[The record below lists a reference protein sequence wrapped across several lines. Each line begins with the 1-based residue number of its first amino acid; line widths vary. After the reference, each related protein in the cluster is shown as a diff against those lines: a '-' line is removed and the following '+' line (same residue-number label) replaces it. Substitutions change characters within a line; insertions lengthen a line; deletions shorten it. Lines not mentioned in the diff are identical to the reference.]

1 MNGTKFADD
10 ISNEG
15 ELSEEEMIS
24 DEDVSDEEEAISD
37 EGDISMDDDNPDIDH
52 QDESEPERQPEYREE
67 GEPHDD
73 DDDGP
78 RLPLLKTV
86 RQELCWKHDY
96 NEFMMS
102 MLMKIFTLEELK
114 KYLDASDTDRPL
126 TIRTNTLKTRR
137 KELAQELINLSVNVD
152 PIEWSKEGLIV
163 YDSPV
168 PIGATATYLA
178 GHYILQGAGSFL
190 PVMALQPQPNERI
203 LDLSAAPGGKT
214 THIAQLMKNTG
225 VIFANDISKERCR
238 AVSANCHRLGVINT
252 VICHRDGRT
261 FPKIMTGFDRVLLDA
276 PCTGTGVACKDPSV
290 KTNRDL
296 KDVQRCSHLQKEL
309 LLAAIDCCNPKSDK
323 GGYIV
328 YSTCSILVEENEA
341 VIDYALKRRHVKL
354 VDTGLEFGRAGF
366 KNFVQHRFHPSM
378 TLTKRFYPHTHNTD
392 GFFVAKLKKI
402 SDLEKE
408 PQEKVTK
415 LPKSENKKSKPE
427 KKAKKSAVKATKTPS
442 PSKKTKKVNKKNSM
456 KGDNSKISVTRKSIK
471 PKVKKSKK
479 PNGKKPHSG
488 KKSRK

>member
-1 MNGTKFADD
+1 MD
-10 ISNEG
+10 I
-15 ELSEEEMIS
+15 EEEFDDTEEVI
-24 DEDVSDEEEAISD
+24 EDNDEEIE
-37 EGDISMDDDNPDIDH
+37 DN
-52 QDESEPERQPEYREE
+52 EE
-67 GEPHDD
+67 EIEDNGEETEDSP
-73 DDDGP
+73 P
-78 RLPLLKTV
+78 KRKEQLKTI

-102 MLMKIFTLEELK
+102 MLMKIFTIDELK
-114 KYLDASDTDRPL
+114 LYLEASDVDRPL

-152 PIEWSKEGLIV
+152 PIEWSKEGLII

-261 FPKIMTGFDRVLLDA
+261 FPKTMTGFDRVLLDA

-290 KTNRDL
+290 KTNRDS

-309 LLAAIDCCNPKSDK
+309 LLAAIDCCDPKSEK

-328 YSTCSILVEENEA
+328 YSTCSVLVEENEA
-341 VIDYALKRRHVKL
+341 VIDYALKKRHVKL

-366 KNFVQHRFHPSM
+366 KNFCGYRFHPSM
-378 TLTKRFYPHTHNTD
+378 TLTKRFYPHSHNTD
-392 GFFVAKLKKI
+392 GFFVAKFKKI
-402 SDLEKE
+402 NDLEKSSH
-408 PQEKVTK
+408 KVEQTQ
-415 LPKSENKKSKPE
+415 PKRKKR
-427 KKAKKSAVKATKTPS
+427 KT
-442 PSKKTKKVNKKNSM
+442 
-456 KGDNSKISVTRKSIK
+456 RE
-471 PKVKKSKK
+471 
-479 PNGKKPHSG
+479 
-488 KKSRK
+488 

>member
-1 MNGTKFADD
+1 MTQDMESDYSEDEHFEDAQEAGDD
-10 ISNEG
+10 DEAQQLDGEG
-15 ELSEEEMIS
+15 EESTNEEHE
-24 DEDVSDEEEAISD
+24 VSRKDK
-37 EGDISMDDDNPDIDH
+37 
-52 QDESEPERQPEYREE
+52 
-67 GEPHDD
+67 
-73 DDDGP
+73 
-78 RLPLLKTV
+78 LKQI
-86 RQELCWKHDY
+86 RQELSWKHDY

-102 MLMKIFTLEELK
+102 LLMKIFPLEELK
-114 KYLDASDTDRPL
+114 KYLEASDTERPV

-137 KELAQELINLSVNVD
+137 KDLAQELINLGINVD

-190 PVMALQPQPNERI
+190 PVMALQPQANERI

-238 AVSANCHRLGVINT
+238 AVSANSHRLGVINT

-261 FPKIMTGFDRVLLDA
+261 FPKAMTGFDRVLLDA
-276 PCTGTGVACKDPSV
+276 PCTGTGVAIKDPSV
-290 KTNRDL
+290 KANKDA
-296 KDVQRCSHLQKEL
+296 KDVKRCSHLQKEL
-309 LLAAIDCCNPKSDK
+309 LLAAIDCCDANSEK

-341 VIDYALKRRHVKL
+341 VIDYALKRRDVKL

-366 KNFVQHRFHPSM
+366 KKFVQHRFHPSM

-392 GFFVAKLKKI
+392 GFFVAKMKKL
-402 SDLEKE
+402 S
-408 PQEKVTK
+408 
-415 LPKSENKKSKPE
+415 SKR
-427 KKAKKSAVKATKTPS
+427 S
-442 PSKKTKKVNKKNSM
+442 
-456 KGDNSKISVTRKSIK
+456 G
-471 PKVKKSKK
+471 KVK
-479 PNGKKPHSG
+479 
-488 KKSRK
+488 